1 MLVDLG
7 IKGLRL
13 ARSRRRSWGCA
24 LIPRVYFAQSRPLKS
39 VGVDRRV
46 VRPACEDA
54 SAPKRAHALHSSR
67 NAVRLSCSGRLVRAG
82 ADHCARHRNHSRR
95 ITGRSPGQQGR
106 SRRLVVDHPHS
117 FGSGCRDLVF
127 HAKAWRA
134 RLTNRTHTDNHIESV
149 RHPRAIPAHEGI
161 TSQVTP
167 SVRAKGP
174 VLTKE
179 AGLFWC
185 QSFTPSAL
193 RGGISFSRLCLLLR
207 SKPPD
212 RWPDPWRTALQTRT
226 PSFGPA
232 WPRLGSAQ
240 TQTGSARPLA
250 DPWLVP
256 AAPHSPAWFGCS
268 APPTGPS

>member
-1 MLVDLG
+1 M
-7 IKGLRL
+7 
-13 ARSRRRSWGCA
+13 
-24 LIPRVYFAQSRPLKS
+24 
-39 VGVDRRV
+39 

-134 RLTNRTHTDNHIESV
+134 RLNRTRTDNHIESV

-193 RGGISFSRLCLLLR
+193 RGGISFSRLCLLAR

-232 WPRLGSAQ
+232 WPRDLGAHKLRLDPRGLLQILGSYQ
-240 TQTGSARPLA
+240 PLRIVQRGSDVLLRRPVPA
-250 DPWLVP
+250 DPSR
-256 AAPHSPAWFGCS
+256 HSDRMKA
-268 APPTGPS
+268 T